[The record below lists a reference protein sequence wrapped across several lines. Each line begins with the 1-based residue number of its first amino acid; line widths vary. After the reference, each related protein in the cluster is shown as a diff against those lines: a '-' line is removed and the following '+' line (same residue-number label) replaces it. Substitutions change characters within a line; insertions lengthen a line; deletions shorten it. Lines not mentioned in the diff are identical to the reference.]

1 MRNAGRIIDAMI
13 TYFDGDVKRI
23 NHFLKV
29 YAYAKAIGE
38 LEGLNEGTQ
47 EILETAA
54 ITHDIGIKNS
64 EIKYNN
70 SNGHYQQLEGPPEAR
85 ELLNKLEIDDEII
98 DRVCWL
104 IAHHHTYTD
113 VKSMDYQILLEA
125 DFLVNAF
132 EDALGHDAIRAF
144 RDKIFRTKSG
154 TALLNSIYRL

>member
-1 MRNAGRIIDAMI
+1 MSS
-13 TYFDGDVKRI
+13 YFDGDVRRI

-38 LEGLNEGTQ
+38 LEGLDDSTQ
-47 EILETAA
+47 NILEISA

-64 EIKYNN
+64 EKKYNSASGN
-70 SNGHYQQLEGPPEAR
+70 LQQLEGPPEAS
-85 ELLNKLEIDDEII
+85 ELLKKLGIENDVI

-113 VKSMDYQILLEA
+113 IEGIDYQILLEA

-132 EDALGHDAIRAF
+132 EDGLPYEAIRSF
-144 RDKIFRTKSG
+144 RDKIFRTSSG
-154 TALLNSIYRL
+154 IDMLNSIYKVL